1 MSEHPPYEVLAEAL
15 EAWHQAQA
23 SKAEDL
29 FRRGIDAYK
38 RYEPEGLDFAIG
50 RYGAFL
56 LSQGRLTEA
65 EGVLRQAIQERTD
78 IPAVWGDYMRIQ
90 FKLRDLEALVSSA
103 RNMAQCVSGVDDASE
118 SLLRYARKAQRE
130 ADIDFAE
137 ALARRV
143 AGDNTLATLRESRWA
158 AIGDLAEII
167 QSRGRKD
174 EAFHLWDSAFADG
187 SSDPGTADR
196 LSLHLEREKRH
207 EKAADVIHQALERG
221 LPANVEER
229 LRKRLLKCES
239 KSAKASGPI
248 KKADVPAFSVRKGES
263 EVTLAYQ
270 IRVSPLAKRFEL
282 NGEVMRCLSTTK
294 GRSTITELN
303 AVSGIE
309 LRRQTQ
315 LPEFKEAKFSEDGWG
330 LGWWRD
336 APIGRGLTSLSF
348 LDQTL
353 EVAGEATIPDAV
365 SDVAFAKGL
374 AFVGCRDGSLYA
386 FDELGSLRWTW
397 DTPVVELPPEGVQDL
412 EDRFDGDLLETQF
425 RPCPFYV
432 SAASS
437 YLATSSSNNVWALS
451 LTGETLWHSQIPS
464 EIEMKKSISIP
475 LPTPPVDFGE
485 NVQNLDI
492 SYELR
497 GLVPNVTFLRC
508 RTDEVVVASIQGAV
522 YILDRR
528 AGRVERKWNVGK
540 TYTKVGLGQDGSPR
554 LAYCDQRIS
563 LLWGRAILASFVSP
577 EFPNGL
583 EVFEEDIVLWRD
595 RRVLLLDRAGHVL
608 WEAEFS
614 KPIKKAVV
622 LKAHLLVGAGVL
634 ASFSRGYRSG

>member
-15 EAWHQAQA
+15 EAWHQAQT
-23 SKAEDL
+23 SKADDL

-38 RYEPEGLDFAIG
+38 RCEPEGLDFAIG

-65 EGVLRQAIQERTD
+65 EGILQHAIQERTD

-90 FKLRDLEALVSSA
+90 FELRDLETLVSAA
-103 RNMAQCVSGVDDASE
+103 RNMAQCVSGMDDASE

-130 ADIDFAE
+130 ADTDFAE

-143 AGDNTLATLRESRWA
+143 ADDNTLAILRESRWA
-158 AIGDLAEII
+158 AIGALGQII
-167 QSRGRKD
+167 ESRGRKD

-187 SSDPGTADR
+187 SCDPGTADK
-196 LSLHLEREKRH
+196 LSLNLEREKRY
-207 EKAADVIHQALERG
+207 EKAADIIHQALERG

-239 KSAKASGPI
+239 KLSKPSGPI
-248 KKADVPAFSVRKGES
+248 KKADVPAFSVRQGES
-263 EVTLAYQ
+263 ELTLAYQ
-270 IRVSPLAKRFEL
+270 IRLSPLPKRFEL
-282 NGEVMRCLSTTK
+282 NGEVVRCLSTTK

-303 AVSGIE
+303 AMSGIE

-315 LPEFKEAKFSEDGWG
+315 LPGFQETKFSEDGWG
-330 LGWWRD
+330 VGWWRD

-348 LDQTL
+348 LNQTL

-397 DTPVVELPPEGVQDL
+397 ETPVVEFPLEGDEDF
-412 EDRFDGDLLETQF
+412 EDRFDGELLEAQF
-425 RPCPFYV
+425 RPCPYYV

-437 YLATSSSNNVWALS
+437 YLATSSSNNVWALG

-475 LPTPPVDFGE
+475 VRTEAVDFGE
-485 NVQNLDI
+485 NVPNLEI
-492 SYELR
+492 SFELQ
-497 GLVPNVTFLRC
+497 GMVPNVTFLHC
-508 RTDEVVVASIQGAV
+508 RTEELVVASIQGAV
-522 YILDRR
+522 YILDGR
-528 AGRVERKWNVGK
+528 AGRVKRKWNVGK
-540 TYTKVGLGQDGSPR
+540 TYTKVGLAQDGSPG
-554 LAYCDQRIS
+554 LAYSDQRIS
-563 LLWGRAILASFVSP
+563 LLGDRAILASFESP
-577 EFPNGL
+577 IFPSGL
-583 EVFEEDIVLWRD
+583 EMFKDNILIWRD
-595 RRVLLLDRAGHVL
+595 RRVLVLDGAGHIL

-614 KPIKKAVV
+614 KPVSRAVV
-622 LKAHLLVGAGVL
+622 LNEHLLVGAGVL
-634 ASFSRGYRSG
+634 ASFSKC